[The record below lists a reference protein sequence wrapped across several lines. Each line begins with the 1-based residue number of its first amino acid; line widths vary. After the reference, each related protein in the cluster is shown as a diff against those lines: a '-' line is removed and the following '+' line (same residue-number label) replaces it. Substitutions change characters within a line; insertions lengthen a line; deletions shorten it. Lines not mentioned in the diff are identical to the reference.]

1 MKISSFYFCSLL
13 CLSLFA
19 SCSTTNNSSS
29 SYSSSTSSSSL
40 SSSLED
46 IDDFEKIYFNNG
58 QENGDGTKDKP
69 YNSLEILSS
78 LELTPGTHIYLQT
91 DSLFYGSLKL
101 TNVHGNQDEPI
112 VITSFG
118 KGKKPRIDGNN
129 LIGGGVLHLE
139 NCSNIIVEN
148 LELFDSCKEEN
159 DRRGVLITCD
169 NLEGKEEM
177 MTYEN
182 ITLRDLYIHDINGFL
197 DASNSGM
204 AISSKKTGGIHVWS
218 NDGYGRVKN
227 FEITN
232 CKISHVSNVGIATWY
247 QVVDEKVMKIS
258 PYRDDFIDYAHLNVH
273 IYHNEINY
281 IGKNA
286 IFARHLYGGLIEY
299 NVIHDTAIHC
309 VSGNTIVTSFVHG
322 TIIQYNEGYLNRAKP
337 REKDGKI
344 QDGCMLDADLS
355 SRDTIWQYNYSH
367 DNSFGLFI
375 NCTTY
380 DTANGYLDKA
390 IVRYN
395 ISINDYGKKGIVY
408 INYASDGIYVYNNTI
423 VTSKETEY
431 IIQANSKRKA
441 FLYNNLI
448 YNRSGKAKF
457 SIPDNSEVTASYNLV
472 YSEDSAS
479 IEELDTFKM
488 INTNGVYLDPI
499 FQGFLQE
506 DSNLGIDDLFT
517 YQLEH
522 NSPALNTG
530 VTMDAKY
537 DFFGNSYRESIG
549 FYCG

>member
-1 MKISSFYFCSLL
+1 MKIKIIYLCSLL

-40 SSSLED
+40 SSSSED
-46 IDDFEKIYFNNG
+46 INDFEKIYFNSG
-58 QENGDGTKDKP
+58 QENGDGTKENP
-69 YNSLEILSS
+69 YNSLDILSS
-78 LELTPGTHIYLQT
+78 LEINPGTHIYLQT
-91 DSLFYGSLKL
+91 DSLFYGTLKL

-118 KGKKPRIDGNN
+118 NGKKPRIDGNN

-148 LELFDSCKEEN
+148 LELFDSCNEEN

-182 ITLRDLYIHDINGFL
+182 ITLRSLYIHDINGFR

-204 AISSKKTGGIHVWS
+204 AISSKKTGGIQLWS
-218 NDGYGRVKN
+218 RDGYGRVKN
-227 FEITN
+227 LEVAN

-247 QVVDEKVMKIS
+247 HVVDEQVNKIS
-258 PYRDDFIDYAHLNVH
+258 PYSDDFVNYAHLDVH
-273 IYHNEINY
+273 IHHNEINY

-286 IFARHLYGGLIEY
+286 IFVRHLYGGLIEY

-367 DNSFGLFI
+367 DNAFGLFL
-375 NCTTY
+375 NCTTVESG
-380 DTANGYLDKA
+380 NGDKV

-423 VTSKETEY
+423 VTSRETEY
-431 IIQANSKRKA
+431 IIQSNEKRKSY
-441 FLYNNLI
+441 LYNNLI
-448 YNRSGKAKF
+448 YNRSAKAKF
-457 SIPDNSEVTASYNLV
+457 LIPENSGMTASYNLV
-472 YSEDSAS
+472 YNEASAS
-479 IEELDTFKM
+479 IEELDTFKTL
-488 INTNGVYLDPI
+488 NTNGVYSDPI

-506 DSNLGIDDLFT
+506 DSNFGIDDLFT

-530 VTMDAKY
+530 VTMDAEY